1 MVARKRAKK
10 IEDKPCAR
18 CAAPQS
24 EHPVFEGFMVSE
36 ATSGESYDPVF
47 TFLAWL
53 ADNELHEYRFPDG
66 ALDDF
71 TETEYRVWHQ
81 RRARVARGDY
91 DVPLPPPEERRRIRE
106 RAEWTQQDVGDEL
119 EVSRHMVGRWEKVAV
134 GYRGSERLPG
144 REPSGK
150 NRADYAELLNDL
162 QQFTK

>member
-10 IEDKPCAR
+10 IEDLPCAKCDR
-18 CAAPQS
+18 SQRD
-24 EHPVFEGFMVSE
+24 H
-36 ATSGESYDPVF
+36 D
-47 TFLAWL
+47 LASDDHEFRL
-53 ADNELHEYRFPDG
+53 AIS

-71 TETEYRVWHQ
+71 TSTEVNAWIRLST
-81 RRARVARGDY
+81 RRRKGEY

-150 NRADYAELLNDL
+150 NRADYAKLLNDL
-162 QQFTK
+162 QQIPK

>member
-1 MVARKRAKK
+1 VVAQKSAKR
-10 IEDKPCAR
+10 IQDLPCAR
-18 CAAPQS
+18 CDRSQRDHDLGS
-24 EHPVFEGFMVSE
+24 
-36 ATSGESYDPVF
+36 D
-47 TFLAWL
+47 
-53 ADNELHEYRFPDG
+53 HEYRLATG

-71 TETEYRVWHQ
+71 TSTEVNAWIRLST
-81 RRARVARGDY
+81 RRRKGEY

-150 NRADYAELLNDL
+150 NRADYAKLLNDL